1 MNAGR
6 RGPGGRAPAG
16 ADRAAAEGA
25 APDPAGADQAAAGQA
40 GNRAGDRPADR
51 PSWDEYFLEIARTVA
66 SRSTCLRRRVG
77 AVLVRDKRILATGYN
92 GAPSGLPH
100 CAEVGCLRERLGI
113 AAGERHEMC
122 RGSHAEQNVLV
133 QAARYG
139 IAVEGA
145 TLYCTNE
152 PCSICTK
159 LLINAGIKE
168 IVYENP
174 YPDEL
179 ARELRA
185 QASLVVRVA
194 SRRPRPGERNH

>member
-1 MNAGR
+1 MTETTERPPWDAYFMDI
-6 RGPGGRAPAG
+6 A
-16 ADRAAAEGA
+16 
-25 APDPAGADQAAAGQA
+25 QA
-40 GNRAGDRPADR
+40 
-51 PSWDEYFLEIARTVA
+51 VA
-66 SRSTCLRRRVG
+66 TRSTCLRRHVG
-77 AVLVRDKRILATGYN
+77 AVLVRDRRILATGYN

-100 CAEVGCLRERLGI
+100 CVDIGCLRERLGVP
-113 AAGERHEMC
+113 AGERHEMC

-133 QAARYG
+133 QAARHG

-159 LLINAGIKE
+159 LLINAGISE
-168 IVYENP
+168 IVYEKD

-185 QASLVVRVA
+185 QAGLEVRVA
-194 SRRPRPGERNH
+194 RARRS